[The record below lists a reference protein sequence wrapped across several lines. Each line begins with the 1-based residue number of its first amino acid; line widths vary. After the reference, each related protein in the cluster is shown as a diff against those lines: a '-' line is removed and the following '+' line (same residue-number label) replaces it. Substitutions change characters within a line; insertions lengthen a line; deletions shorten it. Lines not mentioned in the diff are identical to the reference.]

1 MIEIRELRRRDYKK
15 ARRFATQGMHLDWY
29 MDSRWIL
36 SLYSKY
42 FWHMELDRATRACGA
57 YADGMFAGVLL
68 ADMRGEDRMYHRVW
82 RGAFVRAF
90 DALQHLAAG
99 EGVSAYEEANR
110 EMFRSFCG
118 DHAPDGEIIFLA
130 ADPACRIKGI
140 GTALLAAFERE
151 EPGKLVCLCAD
162 SACTYQFYEHRGFER
177 SEERDVMIG
186 LGRRHVPL
194 KCLLYSKTI
203 P

>member
-1 MIEIRELRRRDYKK
+1 
-15 ARRFATQGMHLDWY
+15 
-29 MDSRWIL
+29 
-36 SLYSKY
+36 
-42 FWHMELDRATRACGA
+42 
-57 YADGMFAGVLL
+57 
-68 ADMRGEDRMYHRVW
+68 MYHRVW

-90 DALQHLAAG
+90 DALRHLAAG

-118 DHAPDGEIIFLA
+118 DYAPDGEIIFLA

-151 EPGKLVCLCAD
+151 EPGKLVYLYTD

-177 SEERDVMIG
+177 SEERDVMID